1 MFLGDYKGAGQMQGN
16 TEISRIKMHDVKS
29 TKKSIKVKK
38 KSKEETKASTA
49 TTKCRVTELD
59 T

>member
-1 MFLGDYKGAGQMQGN
+1 
-16 TEISRIKMHDVKS
+16 MHDVKS

>member
-1 MFLGDYKGAGQMQGN
+1 
-16 TEISRIKMHDVKS
+16 MHDMKL

-38 KSKEETKASTA
+38 KCKEETKASTA
-49 TTKCRVTELD
+49 TTKCRVTKLD